1 MTQFVSNRGIYEYIV
16 RDIVPSA
23 CHRLWIATADIK
35 DMYVDSGGRDMVPF
49 LEVLD
54 GMVKRGVEV
63 RLIHAKDPGPNWR
76 NDFDRYPTLWTAM
89 ERMLC
94 PRVHF
99 KCIIVDGVKAY
110 FGSGNLTGA
119 GMGAKSEKKRNFENG
134 VLSDD
139 PALVEPLVEQFDSVW
154 RGGVSRLWPPRLRRR
169 SSGVDCQ
176 DRVSCE
182 YVPTHCRRLRN
193 TPGVGGW
200 SFLTL
205 RRLAARATMKSVR

>member
-1 MTQFVSNRGIYEYIV
+1 MTTFLSHREIYTSV
-16 RDIVPSA
+16 VCGIVPQA
-23 CHRLWIATADIK
+23 RERLWIATADIK
-35 DMYVDSGGRDMVPF
+35 DMYVEPPARATEARCGGRDMVPF

-76 NDFDRYPTLWTAM
+76 DDFDRYPTLWTAM

-110 FGSGNLTGA
+110 FGSANLTGA

-154 RGGVSRLWPPRLRRR
+154 RGAFCKGCGRRDFC
-169 SSGVDCQ
+169 GDPV
-176 DRVSCE
+176 V
-182 YVPTHCRRLRN
+182 
-193 TPGVGGW
+193 
-200 SFLTL
+200 
-205 RRLAARATMKSVR
+205 

>member
-94 PRVHF
+94 PRMHF

-110 FGSGNLTGA
+110 FGSANLTGA
-119 GMGAKSEKKRNFENG
+119 GMGAKDAPAPKASGCPKER
-134 VLSDD
+134 SD
-139 PALVEPLVEQFDSVW
+139 
-154 RGGVSRLWPPRLRRR
+154 
-169 SSGVDCQ
+169 
-176 DRVSCE
+176 
-182 YVPTHCRRLRN
+182 
-193 TPGVGGW
+193 
-200 SFLTL
+200 
-205 RRLAARATMKSVR
+205 

>member
-1 MTQFVSNRGIYEYIV
+1 MTTFLSNRDIYESVICDLV
-16 RDIVPSA
+16 LQTKE
-23 CHRLWIATADIK
+23 RLWIATADIK
-35 DMYVDSGGRDMVPF
+35 DMYVDTGGRDMASF

-76 NDFDRYPTLWTAM
+76 DDFDRYPTLWTAM

-110 FGSGNLTGA
+110 FGSANLTGA

-134 VLSDD
+134 VLTDD

-154 RGGVSRLWPPRLRRR
+154 RGAFCRDCGRRDFC
-169 SSGVDCQ
+169 GDPV
-176 DRVSCE
+176 V
-182 YVPTHCRRLRN
+182 
-193 TPGVGGW
+193 
-200 SFLTL
+200 
-205 RRLAARATMKSVR
+205 

>member
-1 MTQFVSNRGIYEYIV
+1 M
-16 RDIVPSA
+16 
-23 CHRLWIATADIK
+23 WIATADIN
-35 DMYVDSGGRDMVPF
+35 DMYVDAGGREMVSF

-54 GMVKRGVEV
+54 GMVKRGIEV

-110 FGSGNLTGA
+110 FGSANLTSA

-134 VLSDD
+134 VQTDD

-154 RGGVSRLWPPRLRRR
+154 RGAFCRDCGRRDFCGDPVVYVAAVHVLSR
-169 SSGVDCQ
+169 
-176 DRVSCE
+176 
-182 YVPTHCRRLRN
+182 
-193 TPGVGGW
+193 
-200 SFLTL
+200 
-205 RRLAARATMKSVR
+205 